1 MKMKKGILYKVKEGV
16 PGFWRHYIFI
26 NKNEMIIFDESL
38 LKSEYRDDLQE
49 HLIDKEDYE
58 KVSVSKLNK
67 ISKRAIIRG
76 VL

>member
-1 MKMKKGILYKVKEGV
+1 MKMKRGILYKVKEGV
-16 PGFWRHYIFI
+16 PGFWRYYIFI
-26 NKNEMIIFDESL
+26 SKDEMIIFDESL

-58 KVSVSKLNK
+58 KVDVSKLNRV
-67 ISKRAIIRG
+67 SKKSIIKG